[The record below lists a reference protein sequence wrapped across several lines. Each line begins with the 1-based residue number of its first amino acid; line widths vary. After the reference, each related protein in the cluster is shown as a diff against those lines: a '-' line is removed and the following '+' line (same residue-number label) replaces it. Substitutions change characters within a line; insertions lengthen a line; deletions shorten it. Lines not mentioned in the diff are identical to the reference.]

1 MGEEKERL
9 GDTTMELSDTELV
22 TALGVGQVEAMRE
35 LYRRYGPLA
44 YSLAVRILGDPGRA
58 EDVVQDAFMRVW
70 TYAGSFDASRGSL
83 RTWLLTTVR
92 NRAID
97 YLRGRPG
104 RERQELELGLEL
116 RAQGPGSDPWRE
128 VSESMEREALRK
140 ALVSLPPD
148 QRQVVELAY
157 YGGHTQREIAEMVQV
172 PLGTIKGR
180 TRLALEKLSSYLQ
193 GRGLIDV
200 G

>member
-1 MGEEKERL
+1 MPAK
-9 GDTTMELSDTELV
+9 ELSDPELV
-22 TALGVGQVEAMRE
+22 VGLVARDVEALRT
-35 LYRRYGPLA
+35 LYQRYGGLA

-58 EDVVQDAFMRVW
+58 EDVVQEAFIRVW
-70 TYAGSFDASRGSL
+70 TYADSFDAGRGSL

-104 RERQELELGLEL
+104 RERHELELSADIPAKGT
-116 RAQGPGSDPWRE
+116 GSDPWRD
-128 VSESMEREALRK
+128 VSEALERQAVRQALG
-140 ALVSLPPD
+140 SLPPD

-157 YGGHTQREIAEMVQV
+157 FGGYTQTEIAEIVHV
-172 PLGTIKGR
+172 PLGTVKGR

-200 G
+200 S

>member
-1 MGEEKERL
+1 
-9 GDTTMELSDTELV
+9 
-22 TALGVGQVEAMRE
+22 MRE
-35 LYRRYGPLA
+35 LYRRYGTLA

-58 EDVVQDAFMRVW
+58 EDVVQDSFMRVW
-70 TYAGSFDASRGSL
+70 TYAGSFDAGRGSL

-104 RERQELELGLEL
+104 RERQELELGFEL
-116 RAQGPGSDPWRE
+116 PAQGPGSDPWRD
-128 VSESMEREALRK
+128 VSESLEREALRK
-140 ALVSLPPD
+140 ALVSLPSD

-157 YGGHTQREIAEMVQV
+157 FGGYTQREIAGMVQV
-172 PLGTIKGR
+172 PLGTVKGR

>member
-1 MGEEKERL
+1 
-9 GDTTMELSDTELV
+9 
-22 TALGVGQVEAMRE
+22 
-35 LYRRYGPLA
+35 
-44 YSLAVRILGDPGRA
+44 
-58 EDVVQDAFMRVW
+58 
-70 TYAGSFDASRGSL
+70 
-83 RTWLLTTVR
+83 LTTVR

-104 RERQELELGLEL
+104 RERQEVELGFEL
-116 RAQGPGSDPWRE
+116 RAQGPGSDPWRD
-128 VSESMEREALRK
+128 VAESLEREALRK

>member
-1 MGEEKERL
+1 MGGIVKEL
-9 GDTTMELSDTELV
+9 TDPELV
-22 TALGVGQVEAMRE
+22 ASLAAGEVEALRT
-35 LYRRYGPLA
+35 LYQRYGALC

-58 EDVVQDAFMRVW
+58 EDVVQDAFIRLW
-70 TYAGSFDASRGSL
+70 THANSYDSARGSL
-83 RTWLLTTVR
+83 RTWLLTAVR
-92 NRAID
+92 HRAID

-104 RERQELELGLEL
+104 RERQEVEIGPELPAHGV
-116 RAQGPGSDPWRE
+116 GSDPWRD
-128 VSESMEREALRK
+128 VAESLERQAVRQAL
-140 ALVSLPPD
+140 ASLPPD

-157 YGGHTQREIAEMVQV
+157 YGGYTQREIAEIVSV

-180 TRLALEKLSSYLQ
+180 TRLALEKLSSYLL

>member
-1 MGEEKERL
+1 MSGTAQEPSDPELATRL
-9 GDTTMELSDTELV
+9 AASE
-22 TALGVGQVEAMRE
+22 VEAIRT
-35 LYRRYGPLA
+35 LYERHGKLA

-70 TYAGSFDASRGSL
+70 TYSSSFDANRGSL

-97 YLRGRPG
+97 YLRGQFG
-104 RERQELELGLEL
+104 QERSELELSLNVPAHG
-116 RAQGPGSDPWRE
+116 AGSDPWRE
-128 VSESMEREALRK
+128 VSESLERQAVREALN
-140 ALVSLPPD
+140 SLPPH

-157 YGGHTQREIAEMVQV
+157 YGGYTQREIAEMVQV

>member
-1 MGEEKERL
+1 
-9 GDTTMELSDTELV
+9 MELSDTELV

-35 LYRRYGPLA
+35 LYRRYGTLA

>member
-1 MGEEKERL
+1 MGGIAR
-9 GDTTMELSDTELV
+9 ELSDPQLV
-22 TALGVGQVEAMRE
+22 AGLAAGDVEALRM
-35 LYRRYGPLA
+35 LYQRYGTLA
-44 YSLAVRILGDPGRA
+44 YTLAVRILGDPGRA

-70 TYAGSFDASRGSL
+70 THAASFDPDRGSL

-92 NRAID
+92 HRAID

-104 RERQELELGLEL
+104 KARHELELTPEVPAHG
-116 RAQGPGSDPWRE
+116 AGSDPWRD
-128 VSESMEREALRK
+128 VAESLERQAVRQAL
-140 ALVSLPPD
+140 ASLPPD

-157 YGGHTQREIAEMVQV
+157 FGGYTQREIAEIVSV

-180 TRLALEKLSSYLQ
+180 TRLALEKLASYLQ
-193 GRGLIDV
+193 GRGLVDV

>member
-1 MGEEKERL
+1 L
-9 GDTTMELSDTELV
+9 GDTSTELGDAELV
-22 TALGVGQVEAMRE
+22 TGLAAGQVEAMRE
-35 LYRRYGPLA
+35 LYRRYGTLA
-44 YSLAVRILGDPGRA
+44 YSLAVRILGDPGQA

-70 TYAGSFDASRGSL
+70 TYAGSFDVSRGSL

-104 RERQELELGLEL
+104 RERQEVELGFEL
-116 RAQGPGSDPWRE
+116 RAQGPGSDPWRD
-128 VSESMEREALRK
+128 VAESLEREALRK

-172 PLGTIKGR
+172 PLGTVKGR

>member
-1 MGEEKERL
+1 MMPAK
-9 GDTTMELSDTELV
+9 ELSDLELV
-22 TALGVGQVEAMRE
+22 VGLVARDVEALRT
-35 LYRRYGPLA
+35 LYQRYGGLA

-70 TYAGSFDASRGSL
+70 TYSDSFDASRGSL

-104 RERQELELGLEL
+104 RDRQELELSAEL
-116 RAQGPGSDPWRE
+116 PAHGTGSDPWRD
-128 VSESMEREALRK
+128 VAESLEREALRH
-140 ALVSLPPD
+140 ALRSLPPD

-157 YGGHTQREIAEMVQV
+157 YGGYTQREIAEIVQA

-200 G
+200 S

>member
-1 MGEEKERL
+1 MGGIAK
-9 GDTTMELSDTELV
+9 ELSDPELV
-22 TALGVGQVEAMRE
+22 ASLAAGDVEALRV
-35 LYRRYGPLA
+35 LYQYYGTLA
-44 YSLAVRILGDPGRA
+44 YTLAVRILGDPGRA

-70 TYAGSFDASRGSL
+70 THAASFDPSRGSL

-92 NRAID
+92 HRAID

-104 RERQELELGLEL
+104 RARHELELTPDVAAHG
-116 RAQGPGSDPWRE
+116 AGSDPWRD
-128 VSESMEREALRK
+128 VAESLERQAVRQAL
-140 ALVSLPPD
+140 ASLPPD

-157 YGGHTQREIAEMVQV
+157 FGGYTQREIAEIVSV

-180 TRLALEKLSSYLQ
+180 TRLALEKLASYLQ
-193 GRGLIDV
+193 GRGLVDV

>member
-1 MGEEKERL
+1 MMPAK
-9 GDTTMELSDTELV
+9 ELSDLELV
-22 TALGVGQVEAMRE
+22 VGLVARDVEALRT
-35 LYRRYGPLA
+35 LYQRYGGLA

-70 TYAGSFDASRGSL
+70 TYSDSFDASRGSL

-104 RERQELELGLEL
+104 RDRQELELSVEL
-116 RAQGPGSDPWRE
+116 PAHGTGSDPWRD
-128 VSESMEREALRK
+128 VAESLEREALRH
-140 ALVSLPPD
+140 ALRSLPPD

-157 YGGHTQREIAEMVQV
+157 YGGYTQREIAEIVQA

-200 G
+200 S

>member
-1 MGEEKERL
+1 MSGTAQEPSDPELATRL
-9 GDTTMELSDTELV
+9 AASE
-22 TALGVGQVEAMRE
+22 VEAIRT
-35 LYRRYGPLA
+35 LYERHGKLA

-70 TYAGSFDASRGSL
+70 TYSSSFDANRGSL

-97 YLRGRPG
+97 YLRGQFG
-104 RERQELELGLEL
+104 QERSELELSLNVPARG
-116 RAQGPGSDPWRE
+116 AGSDPWRE
-128 VSESMEREALRK
+128 VSESLERQAVREALN
-140 ALVSLPPD
+140 SLPPH

-157 YGGHTQREIAEMVQV
+157 YGGYTQREIAEMVQV

>member
-1 MGEEKERL
+1 M
-9 GDTTMELSDTELV
+9 GDTAEELSDAQLATGL
-22 TALGVGQVEAMRE
+22 AAGQVEAIRA
-35 LYRRYGPLA
+35 LHQRYGTLA

-58 EDVVQDAFMRVW
+58 EDVVQDAFMRIW
-70 TYAGSFDASRGSL
+70 TYASSFDPDRGSL
-83 RTWLLTTVR
+83 RSWLLTTTR

-104 RERQELELGLEL
+104 RERHELELSPDIPARGT
-116 RAQGPGSDPWRE
+116 GSDPWRD
-128 VSESMEREALRK
+128 VSESLERQAVRQALG
-140 ALVSLPPD
+140 SLPPD

-157 YGGHTQREIAEMVQV
+157 FGGYTQTEIAEIVHV
-172 PLGTIKGR
+172 PLGTVKGR

-200 G
+200 S

>member
-1 MGEEKERL
+1 MPAK
-9 GDTTMELSDTELV
+9 ELSDTELV
-22 TALGVGQVEAMRE
+22 AGLAARDAEALHT
-35 LYRRYGPLA
+35 LYQRYGGLA

-58 EDVVQDAFMRVW
+58 EDVVQDAFIRVW
-70 TYAGSFDASRGSL
+70 TYADSFDAGRGSL

-104 RERQELELGLEL
+104 RERQELELSVALPSHGT
-116 RAQGPGSDPWRE
+116 GSDPWRD
-128 VSESMEREALRK
+128 VAESLEREALRQ

-157 YGGHTQREIAEMVQV
+157 YGGYTQREIAEIVQV

-200 G
+200 S

>member
-1 MGEEKERL
+1 VSETAQEP
-9 GDTTMELSDTELV
+9 SDPELV
-22 TALGVGQVEAMRE
+22 TRLAAGELEAVRALYERHGK
-35 LYRRYGPLA
+35 LA

-70 TYAGSFDASRGSL
+70 THSSSFDANRGSL

-97 YLRGRPG
+97 YLRGQSG
-104 RERQELELGLEL
+104 QERSELELFLNVPAHGY
-116 RAQGPGSDPWRE
+116 GSDPWRE
-128 VSESMEREALRK
+128 VSESLERQAVREALN
-140 ALVSLPPD
+140 SLPPD

-157 YGGHTQREIAEMVQV
+157 FGGFTQREIAEIVQV

>member
-1 MGEEKERL
+1 MMPAK
-9 GDTTMELSDTELV
+9 ELSDLELV
-22 TALGVGQVEAMRE
+22 VGLVARDVEAVRT
-35 LYRRYGPLA
+35 LYQRYGGLA

-70 TYAGSFDASRGSL
+70 TYSDSFDATRGSL

-104 RERQELELGLEL
+104 RDRQELELSVEL
-116 RAQGPGSDPWRE
+116 PAHGTGSDPWRD
-128 VSESMEREALRK
+128 VAESLEREALRH
-140 ALVSLPPD
+140 ALRSLPPD

-157 YGGHTQREIAEMVQV
+157 YGGYTQREIAEIVQV

-200 G
+200 S

>member
-1 MGEEKERL
+1 MPAK
-9 GDTTMELSDTELV
+9 ELSDPELV
-22 TALGVGQVEAMRE
+22 VGLVARDVEALRM
-35 LYRRYGPLA
+35 LYQRYGGLA

-58 EDVVQDAFMRVW
+58 EDVVQEAFIRVW
-70 TYAGSFDASRGSL
+70 TYADSFDARRGSL

-104 RERQELELGLEL
+104 RERRELELSVEL
-116 RAQGPGSDPWRE
+116 PSHGTGSDPWRD
-128 VSESMEREALRK
+128 VSESLEREALRQ

-157 YGGHTQREIAEMVQV
+157 YGGGTQREVSEMV
-172 PLGTIKGR
+172 PSPPGG
-180 TRLALEKLSSYLQ
+180 
-193 GRGLIDV
+193 
-200 G
+200 

>member
-1 MGEEKERL
+1 MVSGLGAGE
-9 GDTTMELSDTELV
+9 
-22 TALGVGQVEAMRE
+22 VEAMRE
-35 LYRRYGPLA
+35 LYRRYGTLA

-70 TYAGSFDASRGSL
+70 TYAGSFDVGRGSL

-104 RERQELELGLEL
+104 RERQEQELALEV
-116 RAQGPGSDPWRE
+116 RAHGPGSDPWRD
-128 VSESMEREALRK
+128 VAESLEREALRK

-148 QRQVVELAY
+148 QRQVIELAY
-157 YGGHTQREIAEMVQV
+157 YGGYTQREIAEMVQV

>member
-1 MGEEKERL
+1 MGGIVKEL
-9 GDTTMELSDTELV
+9 TDPELV
-22 TALGVGQVEAMRE
+22 ASLAAGEVEALRT
-35 LYRRYGPLA
+35 LYQRYGALC

-58 EDVVQDAFMRVW
+58 EDVVQDAFIRLW
-70 TYAGSFDASRGSL
+70 THANSYDSARGSL
-83 RTWLLTTVR
+83 RTWLLTAVR
-92 NRAID
+92 HRAID

-104 RERQELELGLEL
+104 RERQEVEIGPELPAHGV
-116 RAQGPGSDPWRE
+116 GSDPWRD
-128 VSESMEREALRK
+128 VAESLERQAVRQAL
-140 ALVSLPPD
+140 ASLPPD

-157 YGGHTQREIAEMVQV
+157 YGGYTQREIAEIVSA

-180 TRLALEKLSSYLQ
+180 TRLALEKLSSYLL